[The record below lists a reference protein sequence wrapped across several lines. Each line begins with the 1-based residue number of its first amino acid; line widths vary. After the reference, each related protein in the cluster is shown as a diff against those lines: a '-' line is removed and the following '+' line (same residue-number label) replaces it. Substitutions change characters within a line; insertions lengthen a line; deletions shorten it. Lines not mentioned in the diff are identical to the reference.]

1 MSRFITITFFSKC
14 FNTLFISLLSAAISS
29 IWLLILGFNSASLG
43 LFILSWFYIFALGF
57 ILSNKKASEVRFQFK
72 LIPPW
77 LVIVPLVGVAII
89 LVSLMHQAGVL
100 SLEFVSYDATL
111 SSLLMVSLL
120 WTHYLIAPYVL
131 LTLILGKDVNVG
143 EKLLLAALVG
153 ILIKAYLVF
162 LFKVALDS
170 PNWSLLITVVDAL
183 TLIIYVYHL
192 LKSFDKGEQSYE
204 FEISLSDLLALIV
217 SINALLVAF
226 YLVNDVMLIP
236 SIDAV
241 SHYRFSKIVAT
252 FDTPR
257 VIYGYE
263 LFHLA
268 NAFAIKILDVDP
280 ITFLKIQNTM
290 NILMPIALSLFV
302 KSYLKKVDPRAPALA
317 LLLSYMGAGLAW
329 IPFFHSLVES
339 NNLRSIYEILIETY
353 GKTFSMTCYSTL
365 FYYIGFLPITIG
377 YIGLLATLILVKN
390 GDRWSWKKIF
400 LLTLILTC
408 LLGSHRP
415 EAYFAILFL
424 ALSTAISKKPRKMF
438 KAVLCST
445 LIPPMTLIPIVFA
458 LSQVYMGLIGIL
470 AVISLPLTYI
480 LMTAL
485 LRTFMKLGNK
495 IRLSVH
501 SLKNVVASLLAIYLS
516 LIILWIF
523 KLKDFSISQVQP
535 ILLVP
540 TYHYPAIIGF
550 KGVFALAAL
559 PYLYYHNKR
568 NESLRLLLY
577 FGLITTFLG
586 KIVSFINANLIF
598 TYYYELRFLTLISL
612 MLSVLASISL
622 ARIKWRTIWKKFFL
636 ILFGFSLISSLVLGV
651 LTWSF
656 NANNQVLKVTEEE
669 IKELTNIS
677 DMLQSNYRS
686 SIITI
691 ITPPTYTRF
700 MMRYVA
706 PHNFPVTANKILFS
720 ETSYLGT
727 LQILNQLSSEYKYA
741 DTILLVAFNEK
752 YDKKFFQI
760 GTPLISFLNNV
771 RQIYNGRLLKLY
783 ELPSLGIL
791 TKKFSQQIEKELS
804 QNHSANNIS
813 EFFSLRYDTVTKE
826 MEAIGEVELL
836 GDFSRIKCGDASL
849 NNTNSVYV
857 QILSRNPIT
866 VTAKT
871 GKICLESN
879 LVDRIVMRHHGK
891 TVRLE
896 NTYCEMELPAFC
908 KPVIYISGS
917 ITFHGLITNVPT
929 VHNVILPDLNTDV
942 TVRGSTSFSVVNAG
956 TYIYLKD
963 LNVRGALDRK
973 PPKLAFNYFE
983 EIITLA
989 LLIYFISFIVLLTRY
1004 CSFDVKWNF

>member
-1 MSRFITITFFSKC
+1 MSRFITVRFFGKC
-14 FNTLFISLLSAAISS
+14 FNTLFITLLSVAISS
-29 IWLLILGFNSASLG
+29 IWFLIVGFNSTSLG

-57 ILSNKKASEVRFQFK
+57 ILSNKKTSEMRFQFK
-72 LIPPW
+72 LTLPW
-77 LVIVPLVGVAII
+77 LVIVPLVSIAII
-89 LVSLMHQAGVL
+89 LISLMHQTGVL
-100 SLEFVSYDATL
+100 SLECVSYDATL

-120 WTHYLIAPYVL
+120 WIHYLIAPYAL
-131 LTLILGKDVNVG
+131 LTLILGKDVSIG
-143 EKLLLAALVG
+143 EKLLLAALTG

-170 PNWSLLITVVDAL
+170 PTWSLLITVVDAL
-183 TLIIYVYHL
+183 TLIAYVYHL
-192 LKSFDKGEQSYE
+192 LKSFDKGKQSHE
-204 FEISLSDLLALIV
+204 FEISLSDLLALLV

-226 YLVNDVMLIP
+226 YLVNDVMRIP

-241 SHYRFSKIVAT
+241 SHYRFSKVVAT

-268 NAFAIKILDVDP
+268 NAFAIKILDVNP

-290 NILMPIALSLFV
+290 NILMPIALYLFL
-302 KSYLKKVDPRAPALA
+302 KSYLKKVDPRAPAVA

-329 IPFFHSLVES
+329 IPFFHSLVET
-339 NNLRSIYEILIETY
+339 NNLRSIYETLVKIY
-353 GKTFSMTCYSTL
+353 GRTFSMTGYSTL

-390 GDRWSWKKIF
+390 ADRWGWKKIF

-424 ALSTAISKKPRKMF
+424 ALSTATSRKPRKTF
-438 KAVLCST
+438 KTVLCST
-445 LIPPMTLIPIVFA
+445 LIPPIALIPIIFA

-470 AVISLPLTYI
+470 AVIGLPLTYI

-485 LRTFMKLGNK
+485 LHTLMKLGNK
-495 IRLSVH
+495 IRSNVQ
-501 SLKNVVASLLAIYLS
+501 SLKNLVASLLAIYLS
-516 LIILWIF
+516 LVILWIF
-523 KLKDFSISQVQP
+523 KLKDFSVSQVQP

-577 FGLITTFLG
+577 FSLITTLLG
-586 KIVSFINANLIF
+586 KIVSFINVNLIF
-598 TYYYELRFLTLISL
+598 TYYYELRFLTPISL

-622 ARIKWRTIWKKFFL
+622 ARIKWETIWKKFFL

-656 NANNQVLKVTEEE
+656 HANNPVLKVTKEE
-669 IKELTNIS
+669 IRELTSIS
-677 DMLQSNYRS
+677 DTLQNNYRS
-686 SIITI
+686 GIITI
-691 ITPPTYTRF
+691 IASPTYTRF
-700 MMRYVA
+700 MMRYVG
-706 PHNFPVTANKILFS
+706 PHNLPVSANKILFS
-720 ETSYLGT
+720 ETSYLST
-727 LQILNQLSSEYKYA
+727 LQILNQLSCEYKYA
-741 DTILLVAFNEK
+741 DNILLVAFNQK
-752 YDKKFFQI
+752 YDKKFFQKD
-760 GTPLISFLNNV
+760 TPLISFLNNS
-771 RQIYNGRLLKLY
+771 RQIYNGELLKLY

-791 TKKFSQQIEKELS
+791 SKKFSQQIEKELS
-804 QNHSANNIS
+804 QNYSVNDIS
-813 EFFSLRYDTVTKE
+813 ELLSLRYDTVTKE
-826 MEAIGEVELL
+826 VKVIGKVELL
-836 GDFSRIKCGDASL
+836 GDFSRVKCGNALL
-849 NNTNSVYV
+849 NNTNTMYV

-866 VTAKT
+866 ITAKT
-871 GKICLESN
+871 GKICLESK
-879 LVDRIVMRHHGK
+879 LVDKVVMRCHGR

-896 NTYCEMELPAFC
+896 NTYCEMELSAFG
-908 KPVIYISGS
+908 KPVIYTSGS
-917 ITFHGLITNVPT
+917 TTFHGLITNKPAVY
-929 VHNVILPDLNTDV
+929 NVILPNLNTDV
-942 TVRGSTSFSVVNAG
+942 TVRGNTSFSVVSAG
-956 TYIYLKD
+956 TYIYIKD

-973 PPKLAFNYFE
+973 PPKLAFDYFE

-989 LLIYFISFIVLLTRY
+989 LLICFLSFIAFLTRY
-1004 CSFDVKWNF
+1004 CSFDIKWNF